1 MTSLA
6 QRTEAEAHRRPE
18 QITEAPAG
26 HTTGWWAMIL
36 FIATESAT
44 FAAFLASYYYLRFSD
59 ARTWP
64 PVGDKPTHLVVPSI
78 GTGILVASCVTM
90 FLASR
95 TGHER
100 RTTPPVIALAVTTLA
115 GLAFIALQGLDY
127 TEEWPSS
134 TPSKDAYG
142 SLNYSITALHGF
154 HVAIGIFM
162 LLILLLGFLRRPLEG
177 GRPGSIRVIAM
188 YWYFLAVVA
197 IAVYVTVYIVP
208 RT

>member
-1 MTSLA
+1 MTSLV

-18 QITEAPAG
+18 RISEVPAG
-26 HTTGWWAMIL
+26 RTTGWWAMIL
-36 FIATESAT
+36 FIGTETAT

-64 PVGDKPTHLVVPSI
+64 PQGDKPPHLIVPSI
-78 GTGILVASCVTM
+78 GTGILIASCVSM

-95 TGHER
+95 TARDR
-100 RTTPPVIALAVTTLA
+100 RTPLPVLSLLVTTFA

-134 TPSKDAYG
+134 KPSKDAYG
-142 SLNYSITALHGF
+142 SLNYAITGLHGI
-154 HVAIGIFM
+154 HVAIGVLM
-162 LLILLLGFLRRPLEG
+162 LVVLLLGMLFRPHEN
-177 GRPGSIRVIAM
+177 GRPGSVRIVAM
-188 YWYFLAVVA
+188 YWYFLSGIA
-197 IAVYVTVYIVP
+197 IAVYVTVYLVP